1 MVKAWCFQD
10 QWAKKLKIMRCRF
23 LHSIGE
29 KLSNNR
35 LLMPQTSLSC
45 KAVYQRLYQSA
56 DHSQVVVDATRLL
69 LEVARWRTSWRLLLA
84 SCRSNPYLKARHYG
98 IQRVYTWLGC
108 LMCRC
113 YRSIWVS
120 DLVLQSQCCCK
131 VQARLKWKRKGQ
143 FAMPPVPILNTRKF
157 LFFLGYRLIKTG
169 FELTH

>member
-10 QWAKKLKIMRCRF
+10 QWAQKLKIMRCRF

-45 KAVYQRLYQSA
+45 KAVYQWLYQSA
-56 DHSQVVVDATRLL
+56 EEPL
-69 LEVARWRTSWRLLLA
+69 RLLLA
-84 SCRSNPYLKARHYG
+84 SCRSNPYLKASHYG

-108 LMCRC
+108 LMCKC

>member
-10 QWAKKLKIMRCRF
+10 LWAKKLKIMRCRF

-29 KLSNNR
+29 KLSNIR

-45 KAVYQRLYQSA
+45 KAVYQRPYQSA
-56 DHSQVVVDATRLL
+56 DHSQVVVDATILL

-108 LMCRC
+108 LMCKC

-120 DLVLQSQCCCK
+120 DLVLQSQCCWK
-131 VQARLKWKRKGQ
+131 VQVRLKWKRKGQ
-143 FAMPPVPILNTRKF
+143 FAMPPVPISNTRKF
-157 LFFLGYRLIKTG
+157 LFFLSYRLIKTG